1 MPRIAQSRISQS
13 DQARYRPSSNPLGQT
28 DNPVR
33 TFAPPVGPAMNMFLR
48 CPLPPIVVYPDSLR
62 QYERHGAVPQ
72 MRVPAPDIL

>member
-1 MPRIAQSRISQS
+1 MSQ
-13 DQARYRPSSNPLGQT
+13 QNQGGYRPSSMPLGQMAL
-28 DNPVR
+28 PPAS